1 MHARREY
8 RNRHREFVKLSSGKP
23 MTILFVG
30 RGSFSQSRLSRT
42 LSLHSVLFF
51 LERVGIF
58 PSSRIDRNAEVD
70 DLSRPE
76 TKLCFPVKSNLPIC
90 LRFNPIERKKKERKE
105 VESPV
110 KLLEA
115 WLRAIDVLTS
125 YIAFSLPLSSSFF
138 FSKKWISKNQS
149 ADLLG
154 TKKRK
159 GNEWGSLAMCGG
171 RDRGIIMVGGVGKVR
186 SKARSSNANN
196 VES

>member
-125 YIAFSLPLSSSFF
+125 YIAFSSLF
-138 FSKKWISKNQS
+138 
-149 ADLLG
+149 LLFLFQEVDIEKSVG
-154 TKKRK
+154 RFVRHEKKKRK
-159 GNEWGSLAMCGG
+159 RIGKSGNVWRE
-171 RDRGIIMVGGVGKVR
+171 
-186 SKARSSNANN
+186 
-196 VES
+196 E

>member
-125 YIAFSLPLSSSFF
+125 YIAFSSLF
-138 FSKKWISKNQS
+138 
-149 ADLLG
+149 LLFLFQEVDIEKSVG
-154 TKKRK
+154 RFVRHEKKKRK
-159 GNEWGSLAMCGG
+159 RMGKSGNVWREG
-171 RDRGIIMVGGVGKVR
+171 
-186 SKARSSNANN
+186 
-196 VES
+196 

>member
-1 MHARREY
+1 
-8 RNRHREFVKLSSGKP
+8 

>member
-42 LSLHSVLFF
+42 VLSLFF
-51 LERVGIF
+51 FSSKGLVSLF

-125 YIAFSLPLSSSFF
+125 YIAFSSLF
-138 FSKKWISKNQS
+138 
-149 ADLLG
+149 LLFLFQEVDIEKSVG
-154 TKKRK
+154 RFVRHEKKKRK
-159 GNEWGSLAMCGG
+159 RMGKSGNVWREG
-171 RDRGIIMVGGVGKVR
+171 
-186 SKARSSNANN
+186 
-196 VES
+196 

>member
-1 MHARREY
+1 
-8 RNRHREFVKLSSGKP
+8 

-76 TKLCFPVKSNLPIC
+76 TKLCFPVKSNLSIY
-90 LRFNPIERKKKERKE
+90 LLFNPTIERKKGKKKEEE

-125 YIAFSLPLSSSFF
+125 YIAFSSLF
-138 FSKKWISKNQS
+138 
-149 ADLLG
+149 LLFLFQEVDIEKSVG
-154 TKKRK
+154 RFVRHEKKKRK
-159 GNEWGSLAMCGG
+159 RIGKSGNVWRE
-171 RDRGIIMVGGVGKVR
+171 
-186 SKARSSNANN
+186 
-196 VES
+196 E

>member
-1 MHARREY
+1 
-8 RNRHREFVKLSSGKP
+8 

-42 LSLHSVLFF
+42 AYQNLFCSFFFSKGLVSL
-51 LERVGIF
+51 F

-76 TKLCFPVKSNLPIC
+76 TKLCFPVKSNLSIY
-90 LRFNPIERKKKERKE
+90 LLFNPTIERKKGKKKEEE

>member
-8 RNRHREFVKLSSGKP
+8 RNRHRKFVKLSSGKP
-23 MTILFVG
+23 MTILFVR

-125 YIAFSLPLSSSFF
+125 YIAFSSLF
-138 FSKKWISKNQS
+138 
-149 ADLLG
+149 LLFLFQEVDIEKSVG
-154 TKKRK
+154 RFVRHEKKKRK
-159 GNEWGSLAMCGG
+159 RIGKSGNVWRE
-171 RDRGIIMVGGVGKVR
+171 
-186 SKARSSNANN
+186 
-196 VES
+196 E

>member
-1 MHARREY
+1 MVSLVLAVVARLCTFPPIHASSMHARREY

-159 GNEWGSLAMCGG
+159 GNE
-171 RDRGIIMVGGVGKVR
+171 
-186 SKARSSNANN
+186 
-196 VES
+196 

>member
-1 MHARREY
+1 
-8 RNRHREFVKLSSGKP
+8 

-42 LSLHSVLFF
+42 VLSLFF
-51 LERVGIF
+51 FSSKGLVSLF

-76 TKLCFPVKSNLPIC
+76 TKLCFPVKSNLSIY
-90 LRFNPIERKKKERKE
+90 LLFNPTIERKKGKKKEEE

-125 YIAFSLPLSSSFF
+125 YIAFSSLF
-138 FSKKWISKNQS
+138 
-149 ADLLG
+149 LLFLFQEVDIEKSVG
-154 TKKRK
+154 RFVRHEKKKRK
-159 GNEWGSLAMCGG
+159 RIGKSGNVWRE
-171 RDRGIIMVGGVGKVR
+171 
-186 SKARSSNANN
+186 
-196 VES
+196 E